1 MAMDSLMHHLH
12 LPITLVGILIV
23 AEHRAVVCD
32 FNCVPVRTVSI

>member
-23 AEHRAVVCD
+23 AGHRGVV
-32 FNCVPVRTVSI
+32 CVPVRTVSI